1 MADIESQTEKS
12 VHSSRNLLIPS
23 TAELVLYG
31 LIGVVLIIIY
41 NSSDIMQRLGG
52 NNIEAPE
59 KLKTNFTTLIDSFSN
74 TFSTGLGGRL
84 GQIIV
89 WSVLGAIV
97 YIGIWL
103 IRNVLN
109 SFENDIIAD
118 SYLHPSNYSRAG
130 YWGSALSIKV
140 FFAAMVFLTV
150 GYVYIAIKVILPS
163 VASLAG
169 SAAYNFIWPK
179 SVLYIISSVVVI
191 TLVLYAGVLFLRI
204 DSRLWKLF

>member
-41 NSSDIMQRLGG
+41 NSSD
-52 NNIEAPE
+52 NIEAPE
-59 KLKTNFTTLIDSFSN
+59 KLKTNFTTLINSFSN